1 MDDSAGVSR
10 PAVHAFLGNS
20 RYSEDCMRYSGF
32 RLVLALLVGAAP
44 AAICSAVGVDFA
56 RDIQPIL
63 ADKCYHCHGPDA
75 NHRKG
80 DLRFDT
86 LDPKLGPFAPRDGY
100 SIVVP
105 KNLDDSVM
113 VMRIT
118 SDDPDVQMP
127 PPSSNRTLTKAQID
141 LLQQW
146 VKEGAKW
153 GKHWSLEVPK
163 RPELPAVKDTKWSRN
178 PIDRF
183 ILAKLESEGLKPSP
197 EATTAQLIRRV
208 TLDLTGLPP
217 TPQEVEAFLA
227 DQSPDA
233 YGKVADRLFASPRNG
248 ENMVWEWLDAARYAD
263 TNGYQADPTRT
274 SWPWRDW
281 VIKAMNENLP
291 FDQFGTW
298 QIAGDLI
305 PNATKEQQLASGFN
319 RNHTFNGEGG
329 RIPEETRVENV
340 LDRVDPT
347 ATTFMGLTVGCAKCH
362 DHKYDPISQKEY
374 YSLYAY
380 FNQCSETGAFDYVN
394 GGNVRPVMTVASAEQ
409 LQKYGELTLAA
420 KDAEEHLAKQT
431 PKIDK
436 AQKQWE
442 QSALADNGWQILA
455 PTSLKSTAGA
465 TMQIQPDLSVLVSG
479 TDPETDV
486 HEVVLRTNLPKVT
499 GIRLEPLQDA
509 SLPQKGP
516 GRFTESGNFVLTNIE
531 ATGVSIADPKQTK
544 TLSFASAD
552 ATYNQDQW
560 HVNGAIDKDPKTGWG
575 VWKAPDP
582 AHLSAIFRLA
592 EPAQFTGG
600 MEIRLRFHYES
611 EVKHHTMGRFRLAL
625 TDGPGLTPEAFAALT
640 IAPKKRSDAEKTAIR
655 EFYRNRISPDY
666 PQLNNAIASTKKAA
680 ADFETT
686 FTKTMVMDDATPRET
701 HVLQKGAY
709 DKLLD
714 KVDMAVPAVLNPMP
728 TDAPKNRLGLA
739 KWMFDPANPLVARVI
754 VNRYWQTFF
763 GYGIV
768 KTVEDFGV
776 QGERPVNPE
785 LLDWLAVEFRDG
797 GWNVKAMQRLMVT
810 SSAYR
815 QSSKVTPELFEKDP
829 ENRLL
834 ARGPRFR
841 LPSVVLRDQ
850 ALAASGLLVEKVGGP
865 PVKTY
870 QPPGI
875 WEEATFGQIKYE
887 QDHGDALYRRGVYM
901 FWRRIVGPTEFF
913 DTQSRT
919 TCVVRPSRTNTP
931 LHALTTLNDTT
942 FVEAARALAQRAMAT
957 SESPAERINAIY
969 RFVLARAPEAKEQ
982 QVFLKAIERLKQQ
995 YAADPDAAKKLL
1007 AIGESKRN
1015 EKLNP
1020 VDEAAYTGVCLAVLN
1035 LDETMTKE

>member
-1 MDDSAGVSR
+1 MSR
-10 PAVHAFLGNS
+10 TL
-20 RYSEDCMRYSGF
+20 F
-32 RLVLALLVGAAP
+32 RLILIALFLSLTLRAR
-44 AAICSAVGVDFA
+44 AVNFS

-80 DLRFDT
+80 DLRWDT
-86 LDPKLGPFAPRDGY
+86 LDPKQGPFAPRDGY
-100 SIVVP
+100 SIVIP

-113 VMRIT
+113 IMRIT
-118 SDDPDVQMP
+118 ADDPDVQMP
-127 PPSSNRTLTKAQID
+127 PPSSNRSLSKDQVE
-141 LLQQW
+141 LLKNW
-146 VKEGAKW
+146 VKDGAKW

-163 RPELPAVKDTKWSRN
+163 RAELPEVKDTKWSRN

-183 ILAKLESEGLKPSP
+183 ILAKLEKEGLHPSP
-197 EATTAQLIRRV
+197 EATKEQLIRRV

-217 TPQEVEAFLA
+217 TPAEVDAFVA
-227 DQSPDA
+227 DQSTDA
-233 YGKVADRLFASPRNG
+233 YEKVVDRLFASPRYG
-248 ENMVWEWLDAARYAD
+248 ENMVWEWLDASRYAD

-305 PNATKEQQLASGFN
+305 PNATKEQQLASGFE

-340 LDRVDPT
+340 LDRVDTT
-347 ATTFMGLTVGCAKCH
+347 ATTFLGMTIGCARCH

-374 YSLYAY
+374 YSLFAY
-380 FNQCSETGAFDYVN
+380 FNQCSETGGFEYVN
-394 GGNVRPVMTVASAEQ
+394 GGNVRPVMTVTTAEQ

-420 KDAEEHLAKQT
+420 KDAAEHLAQQT
-431 PKIDK
+431 PRIDK
-436 AQKQWE
+436 DQRIWE
-442 QSALADNGWQILA
+442 QNALADNGWQILA
-455 PTSLKSTAGA
+455 PTSMKSTAGA
-465 TMQIQPDLSVLVSG
+465 TMQIQPDSSVLVSG
-479 TDPETDV
+479 SDPETDV
-486 HEVVLRTNLPKVT
+486 HEVVLRTNLPKVS
-499 GIRLEPLQDA
+499 GLRLEPLQDP

-516 GRFTESGNFVLTNIE
+516 GRFAESGNFVLTNIE
-531 ATGVSIADPKQTK
+531 ATAVSIADPKQTK

-552 ATYNQDQW
+552 ATFNQDQW
-560 HVNGAIDKDPKTGWG
+560 DVSGAIDKNPKSGWG

-582 AHLSAIFRLA
+582 THLQAIFRLA
-592 EPAQFTGG
+592 EPAQFAGG
-600 MEIRLRFHYES
+600 MEIHLRFHYES
-611 EVKHHTMGRFRLAL
+611 DVKHHTMGRFRLAL

-640 IAPKKRSDAEKTAIR
+640 VDAKKRTEAQKTAIR
-655 EFYRNRISPDY
+655 EFYRNRISTEY
-666 PQLNNAIASTKKAA
+666 PQLSNAVASTKKAA
-680 ADFETT
+680 ADYETT

-709 DKLLD
+709 DKPLD
-714 KVDMAVPAVLNPMP
+714 KVEKGVPAVLNPMP
-728 TDAPKNRLGLA
+728 KDAPNNRLGLA
-739 KWMFDPANPLVARVI
+739 MWMFDPANPLTSRVI
-754 VNRYWQTFF
+754 VNRYWQHFF

-768 KTVEDFGV
+768 KTVEDFGI
-776 QGERPVNPE
+776 QGERPGNPD

-797 GWNVKAMQRLMVT
+797 GWNVKAIQRLIVT
-810 SSAYR
+810 SATYR
-815 QSSKVTPELFEKDP
+815 QSSKVTTDLFEKDP

-841 LPSVVLRDQ
+841 LPSVTLRDQ

-875 WEEATFGQIKYE
+875 WEDATFGEIKYV

-931 LHALTTLNDTT
+931 LHALTTLNDPTY
-942 FVEAARALAQRAMAT
+942 VEAARAMAQRAMEAT
-957 SESPAERINAIY
+957 QSPEGRIEAIY
-969 RFVLARAPEAKEQ
+969 RYVLAREPEPKEQ
-982 QVFLKAIERLKQQ
+982 QVFLKAIDRLKKQ
-995 YAADPDAAKKLL
+995 YSADPEAAKKLL
-1007 AIGESKRN
+1007 AVGESKRD
-1015 EKLNP
+1015 EKLDP
-1020 VDEAAYTGVCLAVLN
+1020 VDQAAYTGVCLAVLN
-1035 LDETMTKE
+1035 LDETLTKE

>member
-1 MDDSAGVSR
+1 
-10 PAVHAFLGNS
+10 
-20 RYSEDCMRYSGF
+20 MRWSHI
-32 RLVLALLVGAAP
+32 RLLFTLLLLAPTARIWAAE
-44 AAICSAVGVDFA
+44 VNFA

-80 DLRFDT
+80 DLRWDT
-86 LDPKLGPFAPRDGY
+86 LDPKQGPFAPRDGY

-118 SDDPDVQMP
+118 ADDPDVQMP
-127 PPSSNRTLTKAQID
+127 PPSSNRSLTKNQIA
-141 LLQQW
+141 LLQEW

-163 RPELPAVKDTKWSRN
+163 RAPLPEVKDTKWSRN

-183 ILAKLESEGLKPSP
+183 VLAKLEKEGLHPLP
-197 EATTAQLIRRV
+197 EATKEQLIRRV

-217 TPQEVEAFLA
+217 TPQEVDAFLA

-233 YGKVADRLFASPRNG
+233 YEKVVDRLFASPRYG
-248 ENMVWEWLDAARYAD
+248 ENMVWEWLDASRYAD

-305 PNATKEQQLASGFN
+305 PNATKEQQLASGFE

-340 LDRVDPT
+340 LDRVDTT
-347 ATTFMGLTVGCAKCH
+347 ATTFMGLTIGCAKCH

-374 YSLYAY
+374 YSLFAY
-380 FNQCSETGAFDYVN
+380 FNQSSETGAFDYVN
-394 GGNVRPVMTVASAEQ
+394 GGNVRPVMTVATAEE

-420 KDAEEHLAKQT
+420 KDAEEHLAKRT
-431 PKIDK
+431 PAIDK
-436 AQKQWE
+436 AMRQWE
-442 QSALADNGWQILA
+442 QNALTDNGWQILA
-455 PTSLKSTAGA
+455 PTSMKSTAGA
-465 TMQIQPDLSVLVSG
+465 TMQIQPDSSVLVSG

-499 GIRLEPLQDA
+499 GLRLEPLQDP

-516 GRFTESGNFVLTNIE
+516 GRFGESGNFVLTNIE
-531 ATGVSIADPKQTK
+531 ATAVSITDPKQTK

-552 ATYNQDQW
+552 GSYNQDQW
-560 HVNGAIDKDPKTGWG
+560 DVSGAIDKNRKTGWG

-582 AHLSAIFRLA
+582 THLQAIFRLA
-592 EPAQFTGG
+592 EPAQFAGG
-600 MEIRLRFHYES
+600 MEIHLRFHYES
-611 EVKHHTMGRFRLAL
+611 DVKHHTMGRFRLAL

-640 IAPKKRSDAEKTAIR
+640 VDAKKRSEAQKTAIR
-655 EFYRNRISPDY
+655 DFYRNRVSTEY
-666 PQLNNAIASTKKAA
+666 SQLASAVASSKKAV
-680 ADFETT
+680 ADLENS
-686 FTKTMVMDDATPRET
+686 FTKTMVMDDAMPRET

-709 DKLLD
+709 DKPLD
-714 KVDMAVPAVLNPMP
+714 KVEKGVPAVLNPMP
-728 TDAPKNRLGLA
+728 KDAPNNRLGLA
-739 KWMFDPANPLVARVI
+739 MWMFDPANPLTARVT
-754 VNRYWQTFF
+754 VNRYWQHFF

-768 KTVEDFGV
+768 KTVEDFGI
-776 QGERPVNPE
+776 QGERPVNPD
-785 LLDWLAVEFRDG
+785 LLDWLAVEFRES
-797 GWNVKAMQRLMVT
+797 GWNVKAIQRLMVT
-810 SSAYR
+810 SATYR

-841 LPSVVLRDQ
+841 LPSVTLRDQ
-850 ALAASGLLVEKVGGP
+850 ALAASGLLVEKLGGP
-865 PVKTY
+865 PVKAY

-875 WEEATFGQIKYE
+875 WEEATFGQIKYV
-887 QDHGDALYRRGVYM
+887 QDHGDALYRRGVYI

-942 FVEAARALAQRAMAT
+942 YVEAARAMAQRAMEAT
-957 SESPAERINAIY
+957 LSPAGRFEAIY
-969 RFVLARAPEAKEQ
+969 RYLLGREPEAKEQ
-982 QVFLKAIERLKQQ
+982 QVFLKAIDRLRKQ
-995 YAADPDAAKKLL
+995 YAADPAAAKKLL
-1007 AIGESKRN
+1007 AVGESKRD
-1015 EKLNP
+1015 EKLDP
-1020 VDEAAYTGVCLAVLN
+1020 VDQAAYTGVCLAVLN
-1035 LDETMTKE
+1035 LDETLTKE